1 MSGVQGERQTAPSDS
16 GRLRPDPLLKV
27 LLHLDPSGPADRA
40 GRRGPPALPLLLVVQ
55 SRTAHR
61 PVGLLTDLT
70 SCAPHA
76 ALPPAIDQPY
86 PISYCRPSPD
96 EGEVLRETTMKKTT
110 GMTIALLLLTS
121 LLAACGGSPPVADEP
136 GTPPGDTGGETPGGN
151 TGGSTVVPAALLGDW
166 QAGAAS
172 PIGYYDPNS
181 GAWQGAT
188 GSSFILKL
196 RADGSYQY
204 TGLLAVGS
212 GSCQSK
218 ILSVERGRAAFDGDT
233 MTFTPSEGDV
243 QSTVCGAPV
252 KHEPVTPSVRRWAL
266 SVDDYGREALY
277 TRTQNGSGA
286 ADAFY
291 RTDKAGQT
299 FPRIGISGAVTAPEG
314 RSVSGTLVV
323 ACYAEDPTCQSPATK
338 IQPVSGS
345 GTFTFPALEDR
356 PYILSAVQDANGNGV
371 VDAGD
376 LVDVYS
382 TTDAPGA
389 RPTVRPPADGASL
402 DLVVVQ

>member
-1 MSGVQGERQTAPSDS
+1 MSCVQGERQTAPSDS
-16 GRLRPDPLLKV
+16 GRLRPDPSLKV
-27 LLHLDPSGPADRA
+27 VLHLDPSGPADRA

-55 SRTAHR
+55 SRTAHL

-86 PISYCRPSPD
+86 PISYCRPTPE

-121 LLAACGGSPPVADEP
+121 LLAACGGPPPVADEP

-151 TGGSTVVPAALLGDW
+151 TGGTVVPAALLGDW

-345 GTFTFPALEDR
+345 GTSRSTPMRPKTSVKTLTLAALA
-356 PYILSAVQDANGNGV
+356 L
-371 VDAGD
+371 
-376 LVDVYS
+376 
-382 TTDAPGA
+382 A
-389 RPTVRPPADGASL
+389 RSEGGRGRSDSGRRG
-402 DLVVVQ
+402 